1 MLSKYIYLFS
11 VFCLLILVM
20 LGDLFDDLMDL
31 VDKVID
37 KW

>member
-20 LGDLFDDLMDL
+20 LGDLFEDLMDL
-31 VDKVID
+31 VDKVMR